1 MNKSCIQKLSVRASH
16 QFRCSSWTRAF
27 LNWSYMWHVGKV
39 RIHIRYVT
47 YRIYRNLYT
56 SRFWWICRF
65 AVSSFACYMC
75 RCHGW
80 WLDLIT
86 EFHHTIGR
94 FEISGRIFQSR
105 VRRAARVRI
114 RVRIC
119 VRNDTKISS
128 SCPSLFRTPI
138 CDSKGKP
145 PQKFVDEY
153 SLDVLD
159 MVHVFAGQYNSQHL
173 NGYPSNKSSSLP

>member
-16 QFRCSSWTRAF
+16 QFRCSSWIRAF

-65 AVSSFACYMC
+65 AVSSFAIYMC

-86 EFHHTIGR
+86 VFHHTIGR
-94 FEISGRIFQSR
+94 FQGGYF
-105 VRRAARVRI
+105 RAEFGACPNPCPKWHKNLFFVSES
-114 RVRIC
+114 VS
-119 VRNDTKISS
+119 DTD
-128 SCPSLFRTPI
+128 LWF
-138 CDSKGKP
+138 KGKTST
-145 PQKFVDEY
+145 KVCWWIFFWCFGHGTRVCRT
-153 SLDVLD
+153 V
-159 MVHVFAGQYNSQHL
+159 
-173 NGYPSNKSSSLP
+173 